1 MDLNSEEEKNK
12 YTKMMIRKNTKWGL
26 LLAIFSLVAC
36 NNAEDIANGKTADY
50 SKVSINIIEGYYEDL
65 TTTTRVGTNNQK
77 LEDLPAV
84 SQISDC
90 SISTCVEGDNGT
102 SQDAIIK
109 TRAIT
114 TPTHYKVRVY
124 EGSTKVGE
132 FSGVIDNNNFTP
144 DAGSSNHLRLKR
156 NTTYTFVCFNDDVVS
171 NGDNLEVS
179 LGKAETAR
187 IGLSTFTTSAENTTE
202 KIKIIAKHAGARVR
216 TKIMGYKHFVKE
228 FKATLSS
235 TTADIPTKVSFN
247 PLTNRYT
254 TLSSAAFPAVEN
266 NSPLSSEEKYRGSNW
281 GGYLGFTSSGPW
293 HYVLPGTNVKHLQ
306 MDITEGQIYWKN
318 IVGNIP
324 RLVSS
329 DYMVNANG
337 TYSAEIRTKPVYTYL
352 FSDGTTGSLSA
363 NPNKTA
369 VAVVVDADQRLAA
382 AIEEAGNGTKYIWQ
396 TEKYGEIPAAAKI
409 IGPNWVSYL
418 DYTFSNG
425 ESGYD
430 NTWDASTSS
439 SSVEGNKVRGE
450 NEDFPAFYAAAHFVP
465 SGGVTGSL
473 VGKKWFLPSALD
485 YFYAVVRLGFTEKS
499 EIKGVYRAYNIY
511 GILFEKAFTQAG
523 GKPFANDENT
533 RDFWTST
540 AIGGDGVCPDFYFI
554 GTDFGSRKIH
564 TKKKVRAFIKY

>member
-1 MDLNSEEEKNK
+1 MVLNSEEEKNK
-12 YTKMMIRKNTKWGL
+12 YKKMMIRKNTKWGL
-26 LLAIFSLVAC
+26 LLAIFFLVAC
-36 NNAEDIANGKTADY
+36 NNAEDIANGKAADY

-77 LEDLPAV
+77 LEDLPVV

-90 SISTCVEGDNGT
+90 SVSTCVEGDNGT

-114 TPTHYKVRVY
+114 TPTHYKVHVY
-124 EGSTKVGE
+124 EGSTRVGE
-132 FSGVIDNNNFTP
+132 LSGVIDSNNFTP

-187 IGLSTFTTSAENTTE
+187 IGLSTFTTSADNTTE

-228 FKATLSS
+228 FKSTLSS

-254 TLSSAAFPAVEN
+254 TLSSATFPAVEN
-266 NSPLSSEEKYRGSNW
+266 NSPLSSEAKYSGSGW
-281 GGYLGFTSSGPW
+281 GGYLGFTSLGPW

-337 TYSAEIRTKPVYTYL
+337 TYSAEVRTKPVYTYL

-396 TEKYGEIPAAAKI
+396 TEKYGKSPAAAKI
-409 IGPNWVSYL
+409 IGHNWMHYL

-473 VGKKWFLPSALD
+473 VGKKWFLPSELD
-485 YFYAVVRLGFTEKS
+485 YFYAVVSLGFTEKS
-499 EIKGVYRAYNIY
+499 EIKGLYRAYTMY
-511 GILFEKAFTQAG
+511 GVLFEKAFTQAG
-523 GKPFANDENT
+523 GKAFVNDENT
-533 RDFWTST
+533 KYFWTST
-540 AIGGDGVCPDFYFI
+540 AVGGGGSVEFKGI
-554 GTDFGSRKIH
+554 ATIFGSKYVDNEL
-564 TKKKVRAFIKY
+564 KVRAFIKY

>member
-1 MDLNSEEEKNK
+1 MVLNSEEEKNK

-77 LEDLPAV
+77 LEDLPVV

-156 NTTYTFVCFNDDVVS
+156 NTTYTFVCFNDDVIS

-187 IGLSTFTTSAENTTE
+187 IGLSTFTTSADNTTE

-228 FKATLSS
+228 FKSTLSS

-266 NSPLSSEEKYRGSNW
+266 NSPLSSEEKYSGSGW
-281 GGYLGFTSSGPW
+281 GNFLGFTSSGPW
-293 HYVLPGTNVKHLQ
+293 HYVLPGTNVKHFQ

-337 TYSAEIRTKPVYTYL
+337 TYSAEVRTKPVYTYL

-363 NPNKTA
+363 NPNKNP
-369 VAVVVDADQRLAA
+369 VAVVINADQRLAA
-382 AIEEAGNGTKYIWQ
+382 AIEEVGNGTKYIWQ
-396 TEKYGEIPAAAKI
+396 AAKYGYSPAAAKI
-409 IGPNWVSYL
+409 INDNWMHHL

-439 SSVEGNKVRGE
+439 SIVEGNKVRGE

-465 SGGVTGSL
+465 TGGVTGSL
-473 VGKKWFLPSALD
+473 VGKKWFLPSELD
-485 YFYAVVRLGFTEKS
+485 YFYAVVSLGFTEKS
-499 EIKGVYRAYNIY
+499 ELKGLWKSYTMY
-511 GILFEKAFTQAG
+511 GALFEKAFTQAG
-523 GKPFANDENT
+523 GKAFVNDENT
-533 RDFWTST
+533 KYFWTST
-540 AIGGDGVCPDFYFI
+540 AFSGG
-554 GTDFGSRKIH
+554 GSVEFKGIATTFASRYVDKEL
-564 TKKKVRAFIKY
+564 KVRAFIKY

>member
-1 MDLNSEEEKNK
+1 
-12 YTKMMIRKNTKWGL
+12 MIRKNTKWGL

-77 LEDLPAV
+77 LEDLPVV

-90 SISTCVEGDNGT
+90 SVSTCVEGDNGT

-156 NTTYTFVCFNDDVVS
+156 NTTYTFVCFNDDVIS

-187 IGLSTFTTSAENTTE
+187 IGLSTFTTSADNTTE

-228 FKATLSS
+228 FKSTLSS

-266 NSPLSSEEKYRGSNW
+266 NSPLSSEEKYSGSGW
-281 GGYLGFTSSGPW
+281 GNFLGFTSSGPW
-293 HYVLPGTNVKHLQ
+293 HYVLPGTNVKHFQ

-337 TYSAEIRTKPVYTYL
+337 TYSAEVRTKPVYTYL

-363 NPNKTA
+363 NPNKNP
-369 VAVVVDADQRLAA
+369 VAVVINADQRLAA
-382 AIEEAGNGTKYIWQ
+382 AIEEVGNGTKYIWQ
-396 TEKYGEIPAAAKI
+396 AAKYGYSPAAAKI
-409 IGPNWVSYL
+409 INDNWMHYL

-439 SSVEGNKVRGE
+439 SIVEGNKVRGE

-465 SGGVTGSL
+465 TGGVTGSL
-473 VGKKWFLPSALD
+473 VGKKWFLPSELD
-485 YFYAVVRLGFTEKS
+485 YFYAVVSLGFTEKS
-499 EIKGVYRAYNIY
+499 ELKGLWKSYTMY
-511 GILFEKAFTQAG
+511 GALFEKAFTQAG
-523 GKPFANDENT
+523 GKAFVNDENT
-533 RDFWTST
+533 KYFWTST
-540 AIGGDGVCPDFYFI
+540 AFSGG
-554 GTDFGSRKIH
+554 GSVEFKGIATTFASRYVDKEL
-564 TKKKVRAFIKY
+564 KVRAFIKY

>member
-1 MDLNSEEEKNK
+1 MVLNSEEEKNK

-77 LEDLPAV
+77 LEDLPVV

-90 SISTCVEGDNGT
+90 SVSTCVEGDNGT

-124 EGSTKVGE
+124 KGSTKVGE

-156 NTTYTFVCFNDDVVS
+156 NTTYTFVCFNDDVIS

-187 IGLSTFTTSAENTTE
+187 IGLSTFTTSADNTTE

-228 FKATLSS
+228 FKSTLSS

-266 NSPLSSEEKYRGSNW
+266 NSPLSSEEKYSGSGW
-281 GGYLGFTSSGPW
+281 GNFLGFTSSGPW
-293 HYVLPGTNVKHLQ
+293 HYVLPGTNVKHFQ

-337 TYSAEIRTKPVYTYL
+337 TYSAEVRTKPVYTYL

-363 NPNKTA
+363 NPNKNP
-369 VAVVVDADQRLAA
+369 VAVVINADQRLAA
-382 AIEEAGNGTKYIWQ
+382 AIEEVGNGTKYIWQ
-396 TEKYGEIPAAAKI
+396 AAKYGYSPAAAKI
-409 IGPNWVSYL
+409 INDNWMHHL

-439 SSVEGNKVRGE
+439 SIVEGNKVRGE

-465 SGGVTGSL
+465 TGGVTGSL
-473 VGKKWFLPSALD
+473 VGKKWFLPSELD
-485 YFYAVVRLGFTEKS
+485 YFYAVVSLGFTEKS
-499 EIKGVYRAYNIY
+499 ELKGLWKSYTMY
-511 GILFEKAFTQAG
+511 GALFEKAFTQAG
-523 GKPFANDENT
+523 GKAFVNDENT
-533 RDFWTST
+533 KYFWTST
-540 AIGGDGVCPDFYFI
+540 AFSGG
-554 GTDFGSRKIH
+554 GSVEFKGIATTFASRYVDKEL
-564 TKKKVRAFIKY
+564 KVRAFIKY

>member
-1 MDLNSEEEKNK
+1 MVLNSEEEKNK

-77 LEDLPAV
+77 LEDLPVV

-90 SISTCVEGDNGT
+90 SVSTCVEGDNGT

-156 NTTYTFVCFNDDVVS
+156 NTTYTFVCFNDDVIS

-187 IGLSTFTTSAENTTE
+187 IGLSTFTTSADNTTE

-228 FKATLSS
+228 FKSTLSS

-266 NSPLSSEEKYRGSNW
+266 NSPLSSEEKYSGSGW
-281 GGYLGFTSSGPW
+281 GNFLGFTSSGPW
-293 HYVLPGTNVKHLQ
+293 HYVLPGTNVKHFQ

-337 TYSAEIRTKPVYTYL
+337 TYSAEVRTKPVYTYL

-363 NPNKTA
+363 NPNKNP
-369 VAVVVDADQRLAA
+369 VAVVINADQRLAA
-382 AIEEAGNGTKYIWQ
+382 AIEEVGNGTKYIWQ
-396 TEKYGEIPAAAKI
+396 AAKYGYSPAAAKI
-409 IGPNWVSYL
+409 INNNWMHHL

-439 SSVEGNKVRGE
+439 SIVEGNKVRGE

-465 SGGVTGSL
+465 TGGVTGSL
-473 VGKKWFLPSALD
+473 VGKKWFLPSELD
-485 YFYAVVRLGFTEKS
+485 YFYAVVSLGFTEKS
-499 EIKGVYRAYNIY
+499 ELKGLWKSYTMY
-511 GILFEKAFTQAG
+511 GALFEKAFTQAG
-523 GKPFANDENT
+523 GKAFVNDENT
-533 RDFWTST
+533 KYFWTST
-540 AIGGDGVCPDFYFI
+540 AFSGG
-554 GTDFGSRKIH
+554 GSVEFKGIATTFASRYVDKEL
-564 TKKKVRAFIKY
+564 KVRAFIKY

>member
-1 MDLNSEEEKNK
+1 MI
-12 YTKMMIRKNTKWGL
+12 IRKNTKFGL
-26 LLAIFSLVAC
+26 LLAIFFLVAC
-36 NNAEDIANGKTADY
+36 NNTEDLTNKKIANY
-50 SKVSINIIEGYYEDL
+50 STVSINIVEGYYEDL
-65 TTTTRVGTNNQK
+65 ATTTRVGTDNQK
-77 LEDLPAV
+77 LEDLPVV

-90 SISTCVEGDNGT
+90 SVSTYVEGDNDT
-102 SQDAIIK
+102 SRDAIMK

-114 TPTHYKVRVY
+114 TPTHYKVHVY
-124 EGSTKVGE
+124 EGSTRVGE
-132 FSGVIDNNNFTP
+132 FSGVIDSNNFTP

-156 NTTYTFVCFNDDVVS
+156 NTTYTLVCFNDDVVS
-171 NGDNLEVS
+171 NGNNLEVS
-179 LGKAETAR
+179 LSNAETAR
-187 IGLSTFTTSAENTTE
+187 IGLSTFTTSADNTTE
-202 KIKIIAKHAGARVR
+202 KINIIAKHAGARVR

-235 TTADIPTKVSFN
+235 TIDDIPTKVSFN

-266 NSPLSSEEKYRGSNW
+266 DSPLSSEEKYRGSGW
-281 GGYLGFTSSGPW
+281 GGYLGFTSPGPW

-318 IVGNIP
+318 IVGKIP
-324 RLVSS
+324 ELVSK

-337 TYSAEIRTKPVYTYL
+337 TYSAQIRTKPIYTYL
-352 FSDGTTGSLSA
+352 FSDGTTGSLTA

-382 AIEEAGNGTKYIWQ
+382 AIEEAGNGKKYLWQ
-396 TEKYGEIPAAAKI
+396 TEKYGNSPAAAKI
-409 IGPNWVSYL
+409 INSNWMGHS

-485 YFYAVVRLGFTEKS
+485 YFYAIVNLGFTEKS
-499 EIKGVYRAYNIY
+499 EIKGVYKAYRIY
-511 GILFEKAFTQAG
+511 GNLFQKVFTQAG
-523 GKPFANDENT
+523 GKPFANDVNT
-533 RDFWTST
+533 RNFWTST
-540 AIGGDGVCPDFYFI
+540 AIGTQGICPSFNFPGIDFASKRINEEY
-554 GTDFGSRKIH
+554 
-564 TKKKVRAFIKY
+564 KVRAFIKY